1 MNFNIDFLAWR
12 KIALVLSSIF
22 LLVSL
27 SSLFL
32 KELNWGLDF
41 TGGTLVEL
49 SYPNEANIPQ
59 IRQNL
64 IQGGFEGAQVAN
76 FGSSREVL
84 IKLPGTVSDSLG
96 SEIVS
101 LLSTSNE
108 GKTVDLRRIEYVGP
122 QIGSEL
128 RDDGGTAMLIALAFM
143 MLYIAFRFQS
153 MFAGA
158 AVIALVHDVI
168 IVVGIF
174 SLIQIEFDLTVLAAL
189 LAVIGYSLNDTI
201 VVSDRI
207 RENIRSMDAESTEEI
222 INTSLNQ
229 TLGRTLITSLT
240 TLLVLFSLF
249 ILGGELIKNFPDHYR
264 HYSQKSFTYAGIA
277 QKNRNQLLWRDD
289 MFDGV
294 KTGYTQSAGYCL
306 VGSAVK
312 DGMRL
317 VAVVLDS
324 EDNKRFNDVSNLMVY
339 GFRYFKTEKLFTK
352 KEPVKSIE
360 VIAGK
365 KDKVNVGLPEDVIL
379 TLQKNQ
385 RDSLKFEISTESTI
399 LAPIKSMDKA
409 GTIKVLDSDNNVLY
423 ESDLIYLESVEEKG
437 FFLRLIAIIW
447 NWIKSLFS

>member
-249 ILGGELIKNFPDHYR
+249 ILGGELIKNFALALIFGVIVGTYSSIYIAANALIMMGLTKDH
-264 HYSQKSFTYAGIA
+264 
-277 QKNRNQLLWRDD
+277 
-289 MFDGV
+289 
-294 KTGYTQSAGYCL
+294 
-306 VGSAVK
+306 
-312 DGMRL
+312 
-317 VAVVLDS
+317 
-324 EDNKRFNDVSNLMVY
+324 
-339 GFRYFKTEKLFTK
+339 
-352 KEPVKSIE
+352 
-360 VIAGK
+360 
-365 KDKVNVGLPEDVIL
+365 
-379 TLQKNQ
+379 
-385 RDSLKFEISTESTI
+385 LK
-399 LAPIKSMDKA
+399 
-409 GTIKVLDSDNNVLY
+409 
-423 ESDLIYLESVEEKG
+423 VEEAENADDNH
-437 FFLRLIAIIW
+437 LP
-447 NWIKSLFS
+447 

>member
-249 ILGGELIKNFPDHYR
+249 ILGGELIKNFALALIFGVIVGTYSSIYIAANALIMMGLTKDH
-264 HYSQKSFTYAGIA
+264 
-277 QKNRNQLLWRDD
+277 
-289 MFDGV
+289 
-294 KTGYTQSAGYCL
+294 
-306 VGSAVK
+306 
-312 DGMRL
+312 
-317 VAVVLDS
+317 
-324 EDNKRFNDVSNLMVY
+324 
-339 GFRYFKTEKLFTK
+339 
-352 KEPVKSIE
+352 
-360 VIAGK
+360 
-365 KDKVNVGLPEDVIL
+365 
-379 TLQKNQ
+379 
-385 RDSLKFEISTESTI
+385 LK
-399 LAPIKSMDKA
+399 
-409 GTIKVLDSDNNVLY
+409 
-423 ESDLIYLESVEEKG
+423 VEEVENADDNP
-437 FFLRLIAIIW
+437 LP
-447 NWIKSLFS
+447 

>member
-189 LAVIGYSLNDTI
+189 LAVIGYLSLI
-201 VVSDRI
+201 HI
-207 RENIRSMDAESTEEI
+207 
-222 INTSLNQ
+222 
-229 TLGRTLITSLT
+229 
-240 TLLVLFSLF
+240 
-249 ILGGELIKNFPDHYR
+249 
-264 HYSQKSFTYAGIA
+264 
-277 QKNRNQLLWRDD
+277 
-289 MFDGV
+289 
-294 KTGYTQSAGYCL
+294 
-306 VGSAVK
+306 
-312 DGMRL
+312 
-317 VAVVLDS
+317 
-324 EDNKRFNDVSNLMVY
+324 
-339 GFRYFKTEKLFTK
+339 
-352 KEPVKSIE
+352 
-360 VIAGK
+360 
-365 KDKVNVGLPEDVIL
+365 
-379 TLQKNQ
+379 
-385 RDSLKFEISTESTI
+385 
-399 LAPIKSMDKA
+399 
-409 GTIKVLDSDNNVLY
+409 
-423 ESDLIYLESVEEKG
+423 
-437 FFLRLIAIIW
+437 
-447 NWIKSLFS
+447 